1 MAITVTSEQA
11 IGMAP
16 DPESVKAARSLA
28 APRTWSALGCDGRAI
43 WGACQGSGKDPYRT
57 QVDWQ
62 GPAFKCSCPSRK
74 FPCKHGLALL
84 LLLADQPAL
93 FTAPPPA
100 WVTEWL
106 ATRDEKAETKA
117 KEEAA
122 PAKPPDPEAAAKRAG
137 QRAARVAQ
145 GLGDLSLW
153 MQDLVSHGLAS
164 LPGKPFS
171 FWEQQAAR
179 LVDAQAP
186 GAARLVREL
195 GAAAMAGEG
204 WQHRVVD
211 GLARLHLLM
220 QAYARI
226 DALPASTQEDVR
238 ALVGFTVAQE
248 AVLAGE
254 AVRGAWL
261 VAGQAV
267 EQEERLRVQRTWLL
281 DANSRRAALVLEF
294 AAGPGAGFKTALP
307 PGAVVDAELCYYP
320 GASPLRALVK
330 QVHEVKA
337 KSPGGLVQAG
347 PLAEAF
353 AGFRERLAA
362 NPWTQDQPAALA
374 GVTPVRVNA
383 RWFLRDAAGDAVPL
397 RAGEN
402 VNLVLA
408 ALSAGGAFD
417 LFGVWDGYT
426 LEPWAVWCE
435 GGRMVTPRRAT
446 PEAA

>member
-1 MAITVTSEQA
+1 
-11 IGMAP
+11 MAP

-28 APRTWSALGCDGRAI
+28 TPRPWSSLGCDDRAI

-57 QVDWQ
+57 QIDWM

-93 FTAPPPA
+93 FSAPAPA

-117 KEEAA
+117 KKEAA
-122 PAKPPDPEAAAKRAG
+122 PAKAPDPEAAAKRAG

-153 MQDLVSHGLAS
+153 MQDLVSQGLAS

-211 GLARLHLLM
+211 GLARLHLLI

-226 DALPASTQEDVR
+226 ETLPEATQEDVR
-238 ALVGFTVAQE
+238 SLVGFTVAQE

-254 AVRGAWL
+254 AMRDHWL
-261 VAGQAV
+261 VAGQTV

-281 DANSRRAALVLEF
+281 GANSRRAALVLEF

-307 PGAVVDAELCYYP
+307 PGATVDAELCFYP
-320 GASPLRALVK
+320 GAAPLRALVK
-330 QVHEVKA
+330 QVHAVQA
-337 KSPGGLVQAG
+337 QSAGLVHAL

-353 AGFRERLAA
+353 AGFRERAAA

-374 GVTPVRVNA
+374 AVTPVQVNT
-383 RWFLRDAAGDAVPL
+383 RWLLRDAAGNAVPL
-397 RAGEN
+397 RAGIN
-402 VNLVLA
+402 VNLILA
-408 ALSAGGAFD
+408 SLSAGGAFD
-417 LFGVWDGYT
+417 LFGVWDGYA
-426 LEPWAVWCE
+426 LDPWTVWCE
-435 GGRMVTPRRAT
+435 GGRMVVPRRAT
-446 PEAA
+446 SEAA

>member
-1 MAITVTSEQA
+1 
-11 IGMAP
+11 MAP
-16 DPESVKAARSLA
+16 DPESVQTARSLA
-28 APRTWSALGCDGRAI
+28 TSRPWSSLGCDDRAI

-57 QVDWQ
+57 QIDWS
-62 GPAFKCSCPSRK
+62 GPAFKCTCPSRK

-93 FTAPPPA
+93 FKAPAPA
-100 WVTEWL
+100 WVAEWL
-106 ATRDEKAETKA
+106 VTRDEKAETKA
-117 KEEAA
+117 KNEAA
-122 PAKPPDPEAAAKRAG
+122 PAKAPDPEAAAKCAG

-145 GLGDLSLW
+145 GLGDLALW
-153 MQDLVSHGLAS
+153 MQDLVSQGLAS
-164 LPGKPFS
+164 LPSKPFS

-179 LVDAQAP
+179 LVDAQAA

-211 GLARLHLLM
+211 GLARVHLLI

-226 DALPASTQEDVR
+226 ETLPEATQEGVR
-238 ALVGFTVAQE
+238 SLVGFTVAQE

-254 AVRGAWL
+254 AMRDQWL
-261 VAGQAV
+261 VAGQTV
-267 EQEERLRVQRTWLL
+267 EQEDRLRVQRTWLL
-281 DANSRRAALVLEF
+281 GANSRRAALVLEF

-307 PGAVVDAELCYYP
+307 PGATVDADLCFYP
-320 GASPLRALVK
+320 GAAPLRALVK
-330 QVHEVKA
+330 HMHAVQA
-337 KSPGGLVQAG
+337 QSAGLVHAAPIG
-347 PLAEAF
+347 EAF
-353 AGFRERLAA
+353 AGLRERMAA

-374 GVTPVRVNA
+374 GVTPVLVNT
-383 RWFLRDAAGDAVPL
+383 RWFLRDGAGASVPL
-397 RAGEN
+397 RAGMN

-408 ALSAGGAFD
+408 ALAAGGAVD

-435 GGRMVTPRRAT
+435 GRRMVVPHRAT